1 MYIISKRINNLKS
14 MKISISKVDQNNF
27 IGFVNRLKVIDSF
40 IYFKIKDSVV
50 QASAY
55 LPQRDAVKHHRIQL
69 SEIFQLEEE
78 INTSKEL
85 KIAFFD
91 ASKLT
96 EAFKQFEY
104 DAIKAEIEFIENE
117 EDFVASTFRIYND
130 ELEITLAC
138 SEPSL
143 GYKDLTDS
151 QIQSIFDT
159 DGANFKFSLDYTSL
173 SKIKSLFNLDKEET
187 FSINANGDGV
197 KLKGKTYNMLV
208 SSEYDGTNGGMVT
221 LFKKYLNLL
230 DKEDYTANVME
241 NRVVLRSN
249 DSETLLTIAT
259 CQTAE

>member
-1 MYIISKRINNLKS
+1 
-14 MKISISKVDQNNF
+14 MKIQINKVDQQHF
-27 IGFVNRLKVIDSF
+27 IDFVNKLKVIDSF
-40 IYFKIKDSVV
+40 IYFKIKGDGV

-55 LPQRDAVKHHRIQL
+55 LPQRDAVKHHRMPL
-69 SEIFQLEEE
+69 AEIFQIEGG
-78 INTSKEL
+78 IDTDKEL

-91 ASKLT
+91 ASRLT
-96 EAFKQFEY
+96 DAFKQFEY
-104 DAIKAEIEFIENE
+104 DSIQGEIEFVENE
-117 EDFVASTFRIYND
+117 EDFVASSFRIFND

-151 QIQSIFDT
+151 QIQAIFDVS
-159 DGANFKFSLDYTSL
+159 GASYKFDMDYTTL
-173 SKIKSLFNLDKEET
+173 SKARSVFNLDKDET
-187 FSINANGDGV
+187 FSINANGTGV
-197 KLKGKTYNMLV
+197 RFKGKTYNMLV
-208 SSEYDGTNGGMVT
+208 TPDYDGSPLENIT

-230 DKEDYTANVME
+230 DKEDYTANVLG